1 MKKLLTLT
9 AALCTAVLFAQ
20 GADAAKK
27 YKEVAVTDG
36 GAITGKV
43 LLGGAKAETQ
53 VFTISKNP
61 EVCGTGERPVEW
73 VRANSDALL
82 DVVVYLDKV
91 EAGKPFPEAAKKIV
105 MDQKGCRFRPYVQV
119 MANGGMLDV
128 MNSDP
133 VLHNIHTYELIKK
146 ARRTVLNVSQPD
158 QGTAVSKKIKL
169 RKGVAMKI
177 ECDAH
182 DFMHAW
188 VFVARNPYYALVD
201 DNGAFTITGVPPGK
215 YVLKAWHGRLG
226 EQETTVDVGAGG
238 TVEASFSY

>member
-1 MKKLLTLT
+1 MRKLPIAIL
-9 AALCTAVLFAQ
+9 ALATMMSFAS

-27 YKEVAVTDG
+27 YKEVDVANG
-36 GAITGKV
+36 GTITGKV
-43 LLGGAKAETQ
+43 LLGGAKVESQ
-53 VFTISKNP
+53 FFTISKNP
-61 EVCGTGERPVEW
+61 EVCGHGSRTVEW
-73 VRANSDALL
+73 VRANGEALL
-82 DVVVYLDKV
+82 DTVVYLEKV
-91 EAGKPFPEAAKKIV
+91 TEGKPFEASSKNIV
-105 MDQKGCRFRPYVQV
+105 MDQKGCRFLPFIQV
-119 MANGGMLDV
+119 MINGGQLEAK
-128 MNSDP
+128 NSDP

-146 ARRTVLNVSQPD
+146 ARRTVMNVSQPD
-158 QGTAVSKKIKL
+158 RSNVVDKKVKL

-215 YVLKAWHGRLG
+215 YVIKAWHGRLG

-238 TVEASFSY
+238 TFEANFSY